1 MRSLIRLLISAGK
14 RAPGMIS
21 KQKGFNLLEVLISFL
36 LIGVGALGLTK
47 LNVYLERESE
57 YAIKSIE
64 ALRLAENQLEWFRTR
79 GASAAMSTIT
89 PANFASI
96 ATGSSVTGSYVVE
109 WEVPAA
115 TVSGTLKTI
124 TITSSWK
131 DRIGETRSVQLKTMI
146 SQYSEFEN

>member
-1 MRSLIRLLISAGK
+1 M
-14 RAPGMIS
+14 
-21 KQKGFNLLEVLISFL
+21 
-36 LIGVGALGLTK
+36 
-47 LNVYLERESE
+47 
-57 YAIKSIE
+57 E

-96 ATGSSVTGSYVVE
+96 ATGSSVTGSYFVE

-115 TVSGTLKTI
+115 TVSRTLKTI
-124 TITSSWK
+124 TTTSSWK

>member
-1 MRSLIRLLISAGK
+1 
-14 RAPGMIS
+14 MIS

-79 GASAAMSTIT
+79 GASDALSTIST
-89 PANFASI
+89 ASFAS
-96 ATGSSVTGSYVVE
+96 
-109 WEVPAA
+109 
-115 TVSGTLKTI
+115 
-124 TITSSWK
+124 
-131 DRIGETRSVQLKTMI
+131 
-146 SQYSEFEN
+146 

>member
-1 MRSLIRLLISAGK
+1 
-14 RAPGMIS
+14 MIS

-79 GASAAMSTIT
+79 GASDALSTIST
-89 PANFASI
+89 ASFASI
-96 ATGSSVTGSYVVE
+96 ATG
-109 WEVPAA
+109 
-115 TVSGTLKTI
+115 
-124 TITSSWK
+124 
-131 DRIGETRSVQLKTMI
+131 
-146 SQYSEFEN
+146 

>member
-1 MRSLIRLLISAGK
+1 MQFRDGK
-14 RAPGMIS
+14 KAPGMIS

-64 ALRLAENQLEWFRTR
+64 ALRIAENQLEWFRTR

>member
-1 MRSLIRLLISAGK
+1 MQFLDGK
-14 RAPGMIS
+14 KALGMIS

-64 ALRLAENQLEWFRTR
+64 ALRLAENQLEWFLTR